1 MAYKLSVTELAH
13 EDLSNIISYMAVELS
28 NKPAALHFIE
38 EVEKCYGRLKEN
50 PLIYEECRDPRL
62 KMEGYRKIAINHY
75 VLVYKINEPA
85 KTVIVYRFFYGRQ
98 DYTKLI

>member
-1 MAYKLSVTELAH
+1 MAYKLNVTELAH

-28 NKPAALHFIE
+28 NKPAAIHFIE

-62 KMEGYRKIAINHY
+62 KMEGCRKIAINHY

>member
-28 NKPAALHFIE
+28 NKPAAVQFIG
-38 EVEKCYGRLKEN
+38 EVEKCYDRLKEN

-62 KMEGYRKIAINHY
+62 KMMGYRKVVVNHY
-75 VLVYKINEPA
+75 VLIYKIDEKA

-98 DYTKLI
+98 DYAKLI